1 MYNNIEKK
9 RGIDMDNIDKA
20 NKLIYDTL
28 ITLVSM
34 NNETNN
40 LQEKEQTEG
49 MINDLEEVRHLLCEI
64 RNEIFNNFS

>member
-1 MYNNIEKK
+1 
-9 RGIDMDNIDKA
+9 MDNIDKA

-28 ITLVSM
+28 VTLVSM
-34 NNETNN
+34 NSEAKD
-40 LQEKEQTEG
+40 LQEKEQTEC